1 MNWHLMNSFDA
12 VPPRPPIV
20 LTKHIVKSMLKVK
33 SDAAL
38 GRKLGIKRATT
49 SMWPEHEP
57 IPELRQWQVAAL
69 LGIIKLPKQRGQKR
83 TQREVM
89 ETHEH

>member
-1 MNWHLMNSFDA
+1 MSSLQAF
-12 VPPRPPIV
+12 PPKPPII

-38 GRKLGIKRATT
+38 GRKLAITRTT
-49 SMWPEHEP
+49 VSDWPEHEP

-69 LGIIKLPKQRGQKR
+69 LGIIKLPKQRGQKMA
-83 TQREVM
+83 QREGT
-89 ETHEH
+89 ENHEH